1 MNQVTKLKL
10 IDGTFQIAEAKTLL
24 LNLIGNKIN
33 FHSNEIFSHK
43 IRFGNEHT
51 TSKKRLTELLK
62 EEKELRKFFNK
73 ISSENLDIEI
83 NCSVEIQLIQ
93 NKKS

>member
-1 MNQVTKLKL
+1 MNQITKLKL
-10 IDGTFQIAEAKTLL
+10 IDGTFQIAEAKSLL
-24 LNLIGNKIN
+24 LNLIGNKVN

-43 IRFGNEHT
+43 IRFGKEHI
-51 TSKKRLTELLK
+51 TSNKRLNELLK

-73 ISSENLDIEI
+73 ISSENLDVTI
-83 NCSVEIQLIQ
+83 NCSIEIQLVK